1 MAAAYR
7 VDGSKKI
14 RLSDIEAAQRGGMD
28 KDEGRKR
35 TDGLGV
41 ELSELADLLFYAGE
55 HSLLVV
61 LQGRDSSGKDGAIRR
76 ILTYSN
82 VQSLRVEAFKVPSP
96 EEMAHDFLWRIHSR
110 VPARGHMALFNR
122 SHYEDVLVPRVHKLL
137 PEKVWRRRYDHIN
150 RFEDLL
156 YDANTIILKFFLHI
170 TKEEQEERLLARE
183 QETEKAWKLAVADWK
198 EREFW
203 DAYTEANEDALNHC
217 SQPHAPWYVVPADHK
232 WYRDLAIVE
241 QLVETLRPYREVW
254 LGKLEDI
261 GKKSKAALEEY
272 RALQSSGG
280 PAKSG

>member
-7 VDGSKKI
+7 VDGSKKV
-14 RLSDIEAAQRGGMD
+14 RLGDIEAAQRGGLD

-35 TDGLGV
+35 TDALGV
-41 ELSELADLLFYAGE
+41 ELSELADLLFYASE

-82 VQSLRVEAFKVPSP
+82 AQSLRVEAFKVPTG
-96 EEMAHDFLWRIHSR
+96 EELAHDFLWRIHSR
-110 VPARGHMALFNR
+110 VPGRGHVALFNR

-137 PEKVWRRRYDHIN
+137 PERVWRRRYDHIN
-150 RFEDLL
+150 HFEDTLF
-156 YDANTIILKFFLHI
+156 DANTIILKFFLHI

-183 QETEKAWKLAVADWK
+183 QATEKAWKLAVADWR

-203 DAYTEANEDALNHC
+203 DAYTEANEDAINQC

-241 QLVETLRPYREVW
+241 QVVETLRPYREVW
-254 LGKLEDI
+254 LAKLEEI
-261 GKKSKAALEEY
+261 GKRSKAELEEY
-272 RALQSSGG
+272 RRRQAVAPPEKRG
-280 PAKSG
+280 

>member
-14 RLSDIEAAQRGGMD
+14 RLEEIEAAQKGGMD
-28 KDEGRKR
+28 KDEGRRR
-35 TDGLGV
+35 TDALGA

-82 VQSLRVEAFKVPSP
+82 VQSLRVEAFKVPNA
-96 EEMAHDFLWRIHSR
+96 EELAHDFLWRIHSR
-110 VPARGHMALFNR
+110 VPAQGHMSLFNR

-137 PEKVWRRRYDHIN
+137 PEKSWRRRYEYIN
-150 RFEDLL
+150 HFEEML

-170 TKEEQEERLLARE
+170 SKEEQEERLLARE
-183 QETEKAWKLAVADWK
+183 QETEKAWKLAVRDWE
-198 EREFW
+198 EREHW
-203 DAYTEANEDALNHC
+203 DDYTVANEEVINQC
-217 SQPHAPWYVVPADHK
+217 SRPHAPWFVVPADHK
-232 WYRDLAIVE
+232 WYRDLVIME

-254 LGKLEDI
+254 LAKLGEI
-261 GKKSKAALEEY
+261 GKKAKAEIELY
-272 RALQSSGG
+272 RAGER
-280 PAKSG
+280 